1 MAESIINYSDLIK
14 DDGGFV
20 KLEKEL
26 DALGTRLEA
35 KAKSWKESLSFV
47 DVTETG
53 KIKDLEK
60 EILKLK
66 EASKNLADQKKLL
79 NSAKKKEIDLSKD
92 ELIALQKER
101 AEMAKN
107 RNEAKLIAQIKS
119 SQKGSIEQLR
129 AKLGLVTIAWAKLSE
144 EERNN
149 SERGERLIESK
160 KQITEELKREEKAT
174 GDARRNVGNYAE
186 SVKEAIREMR
196 LEKEAL
202 ESKNKSLRDEQ
213 NLLEESSAEYRV
225 YQKEIDKTE
234 TEINNLNNELNEGS
248 VAQDKLGQSTKTSTG
263 FLTKMLVAVGGLTLL
278 KNGFNL
284 VSEFET
290 QIADLSAVTG
300 QTGKDLDFLKDKSI
314 DFSKKFGVSASSI
327 AEAFKLAGSARP
339 ELLKNGQ
346 AMADLTEKAIIL
358 SKASGDDVP
367 TSIANLTGTLNA
379 FELPA
384 SKAGEVMDT
393 LANASQLGAVEI
405 PYLTEAFTKFGAVAS
420 TAGVGIGE
428 SASALEILG
437 EKIPDASTAGTN
449 MKNILIKL
457 QIEAGKQGRSFRG
470 LSEELQM
477 LKPKLKD
484 VTFLSKMF
492 GAENI
497 NGAQILIKNSER
509 IQELSKQ
516 YDKQNT
522 AMEMYI
528 TKSKTVG
535 EALNRMKE
543 SFNAYIL
550 GIVNGTNS
558 AGAFASSL
566 DFIGKHISTI
576 IGVVGKAIASFIAF
590 QTIMKTIA
598 VFDLIKASGGI
609 GEFVKGMFSLKK
621 STDEATESQKKLSGA
636 LKGIAWTVLI
646 AFAYELGKK
655 MFDLA
660 FGYQQARERLE
671 EYNKEIEKGT
681 KRAEKNILTM
691 SKNSEESIRKLELEQ
706 RQRIANGEKEKDVL
720 KDVNSQKKR
729 IYENESVL
737 SRKRAEIEQ
746 KEIEKRKQQ
755 SELAI
760 KLAGNQSRAIRKGG
774 IEGGKEARIA
784 QNQLEDLANQVGINI
799 GRFDDYLDIKEKII
813 TKTEAFTKSS
823 KVEKQMY
830 EDRKIAIEKTL
841 EELQVET
848 LELDKNTT
856 STKTNEDSKKKFNT
870 TLKANNTDLKYSL
883 ELKTKIAEI
892 DAEIS
897 ALENERKQEKN
908 STKYEKELE
917 AKKKQAQEFGNADVS
932 VLNDLIDEEAKLK
945 KDALDSEKNIKIKSL
960 DERLKDE
967 KNILIEDLDR
977 QKAELLKQ
985 EGLSVEA
992 RRKINDNYRIE
1003 LAKINQLMIEEEKLV
1018 NKEKEKIET
1027 EYAIN
1032 SEKLQEDKKKKN
1044 DKTNEEILNAQKEYI
1059 DKLRELESATN
1070 EEKTIKLDKSIEDQ
1084 KKIIEKSVD
1093 FQKRVELEALKEL
1106 MIARYN
1112 LRKKEIE
1119 AEYDLQLSKVEKGSV
1134 QEKLLMQQKNNALL
1148 KLRLDFQKDV
1158 DDIDKTI
1165 LENQKENWKSFL
1177 SEVRK
1182 VFSQILDRIEQT
1194 AQKEVKASEDKISK
1208 QEKMVDIQRQR
1219 AEQGLTNTLAFEQKE
1234 LAKAESQKL
1243 KAEKKLLRAQ
1253 EIKALYSSYAGYAG
1267 AGDKNAL
1274 SHTLKDFAIMKA
1286 ISLAFGDGGVVED
1299 RLPGNGIFQ
1308 GQSHSGN
1315 AGGIPILVEGSE
1327 GIFSKSEMK
1336 NLGKDNFYALKSLAG
1351 RGRIN
1356 EGFFGNETKAFIQAV
1371 PMVDNGL
1378 KNEVIEMR
1386 KAIQNMETNKF
1397 DIVNYTKDLFKIIE
1411 TTQKGNSIIRNTYEV
1426 KKPRL

>member
-14 DDGGFV
+14 DDGGFI
-20 KLEKEL
+20 KLEKDLES
-26 DALGTRLEA
+26 LGSRLEA

-79 NSAKKKEIDLSKD
+79 ASAKKKEIDLSKD
-92 ELIALQKER
+92 ELISLQKER

-149 SERGERLIESK
+149 SDRGARLIESK

-174 GDARRNVGNYAE
+174 GDARRNVGNYSE

-202 ESKNKSLRDEQ
+202 VSKNNSLKDEQ

-234 TEINNLNNELNEGS
+234 KEINNLNNELNEGTD
-248 VAQDKLGQSTKTSTG
+248 AQDKLGKSTKTSTG
-263 FLTKMLVAVGGLTLL
+263 FLTKMLIAVGGWTVL

-284 VSEFET
+284 ISEFET

-379 FELPA
+379 FDLPA

-457 QIEAGKQGRSFRG
+457 QVEAGKQGRSFRG

-497 NGAQILIKNSER
+497 NGAQILIKNAER
-509 IQELSKQ
+509 IDELSKQ
-516 YDKQNT
+516 YGKQGT
-522 AMEMYI
+522 ALEMYN

-535 EALNRMKE
+535 ESLNRMKE
-543 SFNAYIL
+543 SFNAFFL
-550 GIVNGTNS
+550 ELVNGNS
-558 AGAFASSL
+558 SASKFAGAL
-566 DFIGKHISTI
+566 DFVGKNISTI
-576 IGVVGKAIASFIAF
+576 IGVVAKAVVSFLAF
-590 QTIMKTIA
+590 QTVMKIMA
-598 VFDLIKASGGI
+598 VRDFINFKGGL
-609 GEFVKGMFSLKK
+609 KGAVSSMFSFKTA
-621 STDEATESQKKLSGA
+621 TDQATESQKKMGAALKSIGWTAVIMLGIELVKILWDIASGA
-636 LKGIAWTVLI
+636 
-646 AFAYELGKK
+646 
-655 MFDLA
+655 DLA
-660 FGYQQARERLE
+660 RDKMARLNKASEQAIKSTEKNVANIYKQQELKIAELDRQLKKRNITQEQYNKLVLE
-671 EYNKEIEKGT
+671 EKQNT
-681 KRAEKNILTM
+681 
-691 SKNSEESIRKLELEQ
+691 LENL
-706 RQRIANGEKEKDVL
+706 
-720 KDVNSQKKR
+720 
-729 IYENESVL
+729 
-737 SRKRAEIEQ
+737 
-746 KEIEKRKQQ
+746 
-755 SELAI
+755 
-760 KLAGNQSRAIRKGG
+760 
-774 IEGGKEARIA
+774 
-784 QNQLEDLANQVGINI
+784 
-799 GRFDDYLDIKEKII
+799 
-813 TKTEAFTKSS
+813 KSS
-823 KVEKQMY
+823 KIKTNSRKQDY
-830 EDRKIAIEKTL
+830 IQAKKELVDLKNQVNKINSTTGNGLDKAIENYTKKTIEIAEKYKIGGDKL
-841 EELQVET
+841 YGIFDLGASGDADKVLNQ
-848 LELDKNTT
+848 LDALIYGANKSLIEYSNEIQNSKEATKDASTEIEAYTGSVDDSSKKTKKNTT
-856 STKTNEDSKKKFNT
+856 E
-870 TLKANNTDLKYSL
+870 LKANNTELKHSLDLKKEIAQIEL
-883 ELKTKIAEI
+883 EIFQM
-892 DAEIS
+892 
-897 ALENERKQEKN
+897 ENENKLQDNTKQ
-908 STKYEKELE
+908 YEKELE
-917 AKKKQAQEFGNADVS
+917 EKKKQAQEFGNADLS
-932 VLNDLIDEEAKLK
+932 GLNALIDEEA
-945 KDALDSEKNIKIKSL
+945 
-960 DERLKDE
+960 R
-967 KNILIEDLDR
+967 
-977 QKAELLKQ
+977 LKQ
-985 EGLSVEA
+985 EALDRDYNARLNALQQGLIDEKQVLVDDLNEK
-992 RRKINDNYRIE
+992 RDKLLEQEGLTTKERIE
-1003 LAKINQLMIEEEKLV
+1003 INKNYQRELKEIDRVMLEEGKVFTEEVKALDTEYKIHYDDIQEEKKDKTKQT
-1018 NKEKEKIET
+1018 NKE
-1027 EYAIN
+1027 
-1032 SEKLQEDKKKKN
+1032 
-1044 DKTNEEILNAQKEYI
+1044 ILDSQKEYI
-1059 DKLRELESATN
+1059 DKVRELESAEF
-1070 EEKTIKLDKSIEDQ
+1070 EEKFILLDKAIDDQQKIIDKSTDLQ
-1084 KKIIEKSVD
+1084 KKT
-1093 FQKRVELEALKEL
+1093 ELEALKEL
-1106 MIARYN
+1106 MRARYE
-1112 LRKKEIE
+1112 LRKSEIE
-1119 AEYDLQLSKVEKGSV
+1119 NEYDMMLSKVEKGSV
-1134 QEKLLMQQKNNALL
+1134 QEELITKQKNNALL
-1148 KLRLDFQKDV
+1148 KSKLDYKKEV
-1158 DDIDKTI
+1158 DDIDKSI

-1194 AQKEVKASEDKISK
+1194 AQKEVKTSEDKISK

-1267 AGDKNAL
+1267 SGDKNAL

-1308 GQSHSGN
+1308 GQSHNGN

-1378 KNEVIEMR
+1378 KNEVVEMR

-1426 KKPRL
+1426 KKPRI